1 MRSMT
6 VVCLAM
12 IIAGSVLPASSLAGQ
27 DAQSRLWDAS
37 VAGDT
42 VAISE
47 ALAAGARI
55 DSLDTRRSQNGRRA
69 LNWAAF
75 NNRGPAVQLLLARGA
90 SMNLVNLTGFT
101 PVHHA
106 AEAGAIDALRILI
119 AAGADLTIPNAS
131 GNLPIDTARE
141 RGHVA
146 AVEVLNAPRKAGN

>member
-1 MRSMT
+1 
-6 VVCLAM
+6 
-12 IIAGSVLPASSLAGQ
+12 
-27 DAQSRLWDAS
+27 
-37 VAGDT
+37 
-42 VAISE
+42 
-47 ALAAGARI
+47 
-55 DSLDTRRSQNGRRA
+55 
-69 LNWAAF
+69 
-75 NNRGPAVQLLLARGA
+75 
-90 SMNLVNLTGFT
+90 MNLVNLTGFT